1 MIFDP
6 LRRTAAYVTKR
17 AVRCLASFHLAV
29 DWKIMPYCPKVHLEP
44 ENEREELMTPE
55 REALLLKHAG
65 RTLGDVIIMVQ
76 DTGARPE
83 EIFRIR
89 IENIHLGEYHIFN
102 PHGKTKNS
110 KRYFPISDRMVELIQ
125 RRCGD
130 RKEGWLFPSDAKCG
144 HLTTVA
150 KMFRIARRKA
160 GLPNTVVLYSAR
172 HTFGTDLQD
181 QSKNLAVTMSDGA
194 QQPENN
200 YALSAPRVRR
210 CCARS
215 DQSAQRGER
224 CWSSFGQEVIGRT
237 SEECVSALKSGADD
251 RT

>member
-1 MIFDP
+1 
-6 LRRTAAYVTKR
+6 
-17 AVRCLASFHLAV
+17 
-29 DWKIMPYCPKVHLEP
+29 MPYCPKVHLEP

-181 QSKNLAVTMSDGA
+181 QSKNLAVTMKAMGHSSPKTTMRY
-194 QQPENN
+194 QHPEYVDVAREAINRRN
-200 YALSAPRVRR
+200 AANAVGQVLVKRSSEGLRKSA
-210 CCARS
+210 
-215 DQSAQRGER
+215 
-224 CWSSFGQEVIGRT
+224 
-237 SEECVSALKSGADD
+237 
-251 RT
+251 